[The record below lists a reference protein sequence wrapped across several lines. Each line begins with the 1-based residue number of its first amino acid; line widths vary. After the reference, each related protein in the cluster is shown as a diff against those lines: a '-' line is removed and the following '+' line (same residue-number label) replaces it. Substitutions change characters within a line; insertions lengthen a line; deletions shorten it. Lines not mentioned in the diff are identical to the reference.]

1 LRETFILDELLIA
14 SRNRG
19 KVTEI
24 REILSLENVDIL
36 DLHELGFEGEIEESG
51 DTFEENALIKARAV
65 FRRYNRPVVADDS
78 GLVVPFLDGEPGVR
92 SARYA
97 GPDATDRENNDLL
110 LSRLRDANGKE
121 REAFFHCVAVFYTGP
136 GGYQTAEGTVHG
148 IIARELHGTGGFGY
162 DPLFHVVQHGRTLA
176 QLDNAQ
182 KNAISHRGM
191 AFRTLK
197 RHVSAYLAE
206 HDVVE

>member
-1 LRETFILDELLIA
+1 MVELLIA

-24 REILSLENVDIL
+24 REILSLKNVDIL

-65 FRRYNRPVVADDS
+65 FRRYNRPVIADDS
-78 GLVVPFLDGEPGVR
+78 GLVVPYLDGEPGVR

-97 GPDATDRENNDLL
+97 GPTATDRENNDLL
-110 LSRLRDANGKE
+110 LSRLRDADGKE
-121 REAFFHCVAVFYTGP
+121 REAFFRCVAVFYAGP
-136 GGYQTAEGTVHG
+136 GQYQTAEGTVHG
-148 IIARELHGTGGFGY
+148 TITRELHGTGGFGY
-162 DPLFHVVQHGRTLA
+162 DPLFHVVQYGRTIA
-176 QLDNAQ
+176 QLDDAQ

>member
-1 LRETFILDELLIA
+1 LVELLIA
-14 SRNRG
+14 SKNRG

-24 REILSLENVDIL
+24 REILSLKNVDIL

-65 FRRYNRPVVADDS
+65 FRRYNCPVIADDS
-78 GLVVPFLDGEPGVR
+78 GLVVPYLDGEPGVR

-97 GPDATDRENNDLL
+97 GPTATDRENNDLL
-110 LSRLRDANGKE
+110 LSRLRDADGKE
-121 REAFFHCVAVFYTGP
+121 REAFFRCVAVFYVGP
-136 GGYQTAEGTVHG
+136 GQYQTAGGTVHG
-148 IIARELHGTGGFGY
+148 TITRELYGTGGFGY
-162 DPLFHVVQHGRTLA
+162 DPLFHVVQYGRTIA
-176 QLDNAQ
+176 QLDDAQ

>member
-1 LRETFILDELLIA
+1 MEISILVELIIA

-24 REILSLENVDIL
+24 REILSMKNVDLL
-36 DLHELGFEGEIEESG
+36 DLHELGFKGEIEESG
-51 DTFEENALIKARAV
+51 DTFEENALIKTRAV
-65 FRRYNRPVVADDS
+65 FRRYNRPVIADDS
-78 GLVVPFLDGEPGVR
+78 GLVVPYLDGEPGVR

-110 LSRLRDANGKE
+110 LSQLRDADGEE
-121 REAFFHCVAVFYTGP
+121 REAFFRCVAVFYIGP
-136 GGYQTAEGTVHG
+136 GQYQTAEGTVHG
-148 IIARELHGTGGFGY
+148 TITRELHGCRGFGY
-162 DPLFHVVQHGRTLA
+162 DPLFYVVQHGRTMA
-176 QLDNAQ
+176 QLDDVQ

>member
-1 LRETFILDELLIA
+1 MVELLIA

-24 REILSLENVDIL
+24 REMFSLKNVDLL

-65 FRRYNRPVVADDS
+65 FHRYSRPVIADDS
-78 GLVVPFLDGEPGVR
+78 GLVVPYLEGEPGVR

-97 GPDATDRENNDLL
+97 GPNATVRENNDLL
-110 LSRLRDANGKE
+110 LSRLRDAEGKE
-121 REAFFHCVAVFYTGP
+121 RDAFFRCVAVFYVGP
-136 GGYQTAEGTVHG
+136 KQYQTAEGTVHG
-148 IIARELHGTGGFGY
+148 TITRELHGTGGFGY
-162 DPLFHVVQHGRTLA
+162 DPLFYVEQYGRTMA
-176 QLDNAQ
+176 QLADAR
-182 KNAISHRGM
+182 KNAISHRGK
-191 AFRTLK
+191 AFRALK
-197 RHVSAYLAE
+197 RHVIAYLAE